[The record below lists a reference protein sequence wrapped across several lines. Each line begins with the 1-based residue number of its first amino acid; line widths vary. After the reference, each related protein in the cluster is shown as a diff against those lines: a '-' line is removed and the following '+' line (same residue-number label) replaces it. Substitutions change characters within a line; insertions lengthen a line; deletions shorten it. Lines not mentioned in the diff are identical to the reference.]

1 MSDPAYDPDTTID
14 LVAQLQTA
22 VVLLNA
28 DLTIRYLNEAAQS
41 LFQIS
46 LARCENAELDTIAA
60 LPTEIDL
67 RAALVSAQPF
77 TQRAG
82 LVEVPTVG
90 TVQLDYSVTPIP
102 EPQPGYLVL
111 EFQPPE
117 RHQNIDRESQR
128 ASSQET
134 ARLLTRGLAHEVKN
148 PLGGIRGAAQL
159 LESEL
164 ADPQQQEYTQVIIQE
179 ADRLRDLVDRLLGPA
194 RRPQRGPV
202 NIHRVLEHVLRVLQ
216 AESQPAPAL
225 QREYDPSIPELHAD
239 EGQLIQACM
248 NIVSNAHQALE
259 ETAEPK
265 ITLRTQALR
274 RFTIGTQC
282 HRLVAGIDIEDNGS
296 GIPEEIA
303 DRLFFP
309 MISGRPN
316 GSGLGL
322 SITQTIVTQHQGLVS
337 VASEP
342 GCTRFSV
349 YLPILAAK

>member
-1 MSDPAYDPDTTID
+1 MSDSTHPDTLID
-14 LVAQLQTA
+14 LVAQQQTA
-22 VVLLNA
+22 VMLL
-28 DLTIRYLNEAAQS
+28 DDELHIRYLNEAAQA

-46 LARCENAELDTIAA
+46 LARCLATELDTVVA
-60 LPTEIDL
+60 LPEDIDL
-67 RAALVSAQPF
+67 TTALRTAQPF

-82 LVEVPTVG
+82 SVEVPGIG
-90 TVQLDYSVTPIP
+90 TLQLDFSATPITEP
-102 EPQPGYLVL
+102 EPGYVLL

-117 RHQNIDRESQR
+117 RHQNIDRESER

-159 LESEL
+159 LETEL
-164 ADPQQQEYTQVIIQE
+164 ADPQLKEYTQVIIQE

-194 RRPQRGPV
+194 RRPKRAPV
-202 NIHRVLEHVLRVLQ
+202 NIHRVLEHVLRVIQ
-216 AESQPAPAL
+216 AESQPAPEL
-225 QREYDPSIPELHAD
+225 VREYDPSIPELDAD
-239 EGQLIQACM
+239 EAQLIQACM

-259 ETAEPK
+259 DTPSPQ
-265 ITLRTQALR
+265 IILRTQALR
-274 RFTIGTQC
+274 RFTIGTRC
-282 HRLVAGIDIEDNGS
+282 HRLVLGIDIEDNGP
-296 GIPEEIA
+296 GIPEQIA

-342 GCTRFSV
+342 GRTCFSV
-349 YLPILAAK
+349 YLPMLATE

>member
-1 MSDPAYDPDTTID
+1 MSGYPSEGTTID
-14 LVAQLQTA
+14 LVAQQQTA

-28 DLTIRYLNEAAQS
+28 DLNIQYLNEAAQS

-46 LARCENAELDTIAA
+46 LSRCEGSEIEAIVA
-60 LPTEIDL
+60 LADDIDL
-67 RAALVSAQPF
+67 TTALTSGQPF

-82 LVEVPTVG
+82 AVEVPGVG
-90 TVQLDYSVTPIP
+90 DLELDYSVTPVV
-102 EPQPGYLVL
+102 EPGPPHLVL

-117 RHQNIDRESQR
+117 RHQNINRESQR
-128 ASSQET
+128 ASNQET

-159 LESEL
+159 LEAEL
-164 ADPQQQEYTQVIIQE
+164 DDPKLWEYTQVIIQE

-194 RRPQRGPV
+194 SRPQHAPV
-202 NIHRVLEHVLRVLQ
+202 NIHRVLERVLRVIK
-216 AESQPAPAL
+216 AESQTGPEL
-225 QREYDPSIPELHAD
+225 LREYDPSIPELEAD
-239 EGQLIQACM
+239 EAQLIQATM

-259 ETAEPK
+259 STPNPQIK
-265 ITLRTQALR
+265 LRTQCLR
-274 RFTIGTQC
+274 RFTIGTEC
-282 HRLVAGIDIEDNGS
+282 HRLVAGIDIEDNGP
-296 GIPEEIA
+296 GIHEDIA

-322 SITQTIVTQHQGLVS
+322 SITQTIIAQHRGLVS

-342 GCTRFSV
+342 GCTRFSI
-349 YLPILAAK
+349 YLPIT